1 MFLEFSDLGISAWT
15 GSTTGKQNNSDI
27 ISTLGV
33 GIVWFDEAPPEGEI
47 QAPDVEYRVDTDVIT
62 AVTLRTDQDLTPD
75 NPASVTFHILGTTYR
90 VNDIVIPAGDSQ
102 VVWVKWHTPST
113 PQTVTITV
121 SVSGAYTAQDTFVA
135 KIVDLNEHI
144 PPDPVATDTNPGYSV
159 PPLPNETQ
167 KLTANWGVWSCYWVP
182 VWVWCDHGE
191 DGGHWVDEGY
201 WEYEY
206 TGYSA
211 SISGEMSLMPDD
223 IVPTA
228 SGKTMKSGYGVK
240 TEVRATLSTDAPTSH
255 ITYPQTAFSV
265 FPEFQY
271 QTYLRLLQRSGGQ
284 SAKFIFKPN
293 EFSTYDRT
301 VHFTPLWF
309 PDATDYT
316 IYTQVWDTWTPDG
329 MLSINLNDYVSIQGS
344 LYDD

>member
-1 MFLEFSDLGISAWT
+1 M
-15 GSTTGKQNNSDI
+15 
-27 ISTLGV
+27 
-33 GIVWFDEAPPEGEI
+33 
-47 QAPDVEYRVDTDVIT
+47 IT
-62 AVTLRTDQDLTPD
+62 SVTLRTDQDLTPD
-75 NPASVTFHILGTTYR
+75 NPASTYTFHNLGTTYR

-159 PPLPNETQ
+159 PPLPSETQ

-265 FPEFQY
+265 FLSSSIKPICGFCSVPAAKVQNSSSSPTNFPPMTG
-271 QTYLRLLQRSGGQ
+271 QCISHRCGFPMPPTTPSIHRCGIPGLLT
-284 SAKFIFKPN
+284 ACYP
-293 EFSTYDRT
+293 ST
-301 VHFTPLWF
+301 
-309 PDATDYT
+309 
-316 IYTQVWDTWTPDG
+316 
-329 MLSINLNDYVSIQGS
+329 
-344 LYDD
+344 